1 MFPSSL
7 ISSTAICEVTVELPR
22 PGMSPSS
29 WSSMTHFIMLC
40 FSKNVFSGL
49 TGALEADTA
58 AGVGCCT
65 EGEGNS
71 SAAATGYWWAMKGM
85 LGEGGTVT
93 WLTSSVLRGRE
104 APELTSRKFSEDHR
118 GLGSLETVMLLGARV
133 VLTVE
138 LLWCE
143 SFTGAGGEDFL
154 LSENSAGSSM
164 DLRKWLTQSDCS
176 WGRLVHAV
184 FVIFVRDMAGLCN
197 HQHSISNCPVKLIL

>member
-1 MFPSSL
+1 
-7 ISSTAICEVTVELPR
+7 
-22 PGMSPSS
+22 MSPSS

-40 FSKNVFSGL
+40 FSKNIFSGL
-49 TGALEADTA
+49 TGGLEADTA

-71 SAAATGYWWAMKGM
+71 SAAATGYWWGMKEM
-85 LGEGGTVT
+85 FGEGG
-93 WLTSSVLRGRE
+93 TSSVLRGRE

-138 LLWCE
+138 LLWCK

-176 WGRLVHAV
+176 WGRLVRTV

-197 HQHSISNCPVKLIL
+197 HQHSLSNCPVKLIL